1 VKGKIFCDNNKTLL
15 SSKQPFLLGILS
27 VITWFSWT
35 DFSFYLGEF
44 ILLNMIKRQ
53 KRKKERK
60 KNYTDEEREEQVPFV
75 LFPRV
80 YPSIWYSLLPMG
92 FVFLKNVVGYT
103 SPCP

>member
-60 KNYTDEEREEQVPFV
+60 KTILTKKEKSKFP
-75 LFPRV
+75 LFCFPG
-80 YPSIWYSLLPMG
+80 STQASG
-92 FVFLKNVVGYT
+92 TACFLWAL
-103 SPCP
+103 SS

>member
-1 VKGKIFCDNNKTLL
+1 MDWFFFLFGRVYFVEYDKKT
-15 SSKQPFLLGILS
+15 K
-27 VITWFSWT
+27 
-35 DFSFYLGEF
+35 
-44 ILLNMIKRQ
+44 
-53 KRKKERK
+53 KKERKK

-103 SPCP
+103 SPCPWTWVICLANQA